1 MENSADLSSSVPIS
15 KPGRVVQSVAC
26 LSEESEIQSSIPRLA
41 NIFVDIDLEALINI
55 YYNIIL

>member
-15 KPGRVVQSVAC
+15 KPGRVAQSVC
-26 LSEESEIQSSIPRLA
+26 LSEESEIQSSIPHLA
-41 NIFVDIDLEALINI
+41 NIFVEIDLEALINI